1 MRHFLGES
9 LFAICCRSGQRGF
22 ISQYTMKFPAL
33 GFLLAITSLLS
44 PLSAAEQPNVV
55 FILTDDQ
62 RFDALGVAGHP
73 HLKTPHIDRLA
84 EESMI

>member
-1 MRHFLGES
+1 
-9 LFAICCRSGQRGF
+9 
-22 ISQYTMKFPAL
+22 MKFPAL